1 MRPMLAV
8 ACLVLLSQS
17 AHASGRLAE
26 VLVVDRDTG
35 APLPTYYHQGEY
47 WVPGRPGARYA
58 IEIRNTLHERIL
70 AVTSVDGI
78 NVLTGDTARWDQSGY
93 VLHGEEAYEITG
105 WRKSQAEVAAF
116 EFAAAPNS
124 YAARTGRAA
133 NIGVIG
139 VAVFRERVPE
149 PVARTSPGAVASPP
163 SAARENRAESRMRGG
178 SDIED
183 SPATAAA
190 AQAPGAAVEPAPMA
204 KLGTEHGPRE
214 QSYVEYTDFIRAS
227 SQPNEIVR
235 IRYDSRE
242 NLLALGIIPRAATV
256 AGDPN
261 PFPGSALT
269 HFVPDPPPCYRG
281 HVRQCVHD

>member
-1 MRPMLAV
+1 MRHILIV
-8 ACLVLLSQS
+8 ACLVLLTQP
-17 AHASGRLAE
+17 AHAAGRLAE
-26 VLVVDRDTG
+26 VLVIDRDSGT
-35 APLPTYYHQGEY
+35 PLPTYYHRGEY
-47 WVPGRPGARYA
+47 WVPGTPGARYA
-58 IEIRNTLHERIL
+58 IEIRNMLHERLL

-78 NVLTGDTARWDQSGY
+78 NVLTGDTARSDQSGY

-124 YAARTGRAA
+124 YAARTGRSA

-149 PVARTSPGAVASPP
+149 PVARISPGAAAPAPAP
-163 SAARENRAESRMRGG
+163 SSAESRIQGG
-178 SDIED
+178 ADVDE
-183 SPATAAA
+183 TAATS
-190 AQAPGAAVEPAPMA
+190 AQGPGAVVAPAPMA
-204 KLGTEHGPRE
+204 KLGTGHGARE
-214 QSYVEYTDFIRAS
+214 QSYVEYTDFIRAN

-242 NLLALGIIPRAATV
+242 NLLALGIIPRARTL

-261 PFPGSALT
+261 PFPGSPLL
-269 HFVPDPPPCYRG
+269 HFVPDPPPCNRG
-281 HVRQCVHD
+281 QLRQCVHD